1 MAGKYDILIKR
12 ARRRCSSPTS
22 GSEWA
27 GAYSRF
33 FLAVPAVLASARVG
47 DVGPPPSA
55 AGQAYLAAVDAASD
69 LMGQRLVCSVL
80 VSLNRRLC

>member
-27 GAYSRF
+27 GACARF
-33 FLAVPAVLASARVG
+33 FLAVLW
-47 DVGPPPSA
+47 PSW
-55 AGQAYLAAVDAASD
+55 
-69 LMGQRLVCSVL
+69 
-80 VSLNRRLC
+80 RRLGWAMLVHHRPRPGKPIWLLSTPQVI